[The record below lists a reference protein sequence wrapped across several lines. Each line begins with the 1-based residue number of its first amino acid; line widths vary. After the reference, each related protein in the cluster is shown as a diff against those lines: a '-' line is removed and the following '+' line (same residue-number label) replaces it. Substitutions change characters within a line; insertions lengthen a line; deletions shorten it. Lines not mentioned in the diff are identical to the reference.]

1 MIVWKCF
8 NTFLLV
14 GLALFFAS
22 CQPSTD
28 NTAGNESAAADNREV
43 RVFTSGGFAAAY
55 NILGPEFERAT
66 GIKLVTAY
74 GSVRLQTNGTN
85 IRSS

>member
-1 MIVWKCF
+1 MRKLPAVSILWI
-8 NTFLLV
+8 
-14 GLALFFAS
+14 LALSVAS
-22 CQPSTD
+22 CDGPATQID
-28 NTAGNESAAADNREV
+28 QNEPASEATREIKV
-43 RVFTSGGFAAAY
+43 ITSGGFAAAY